1 MAEEN
6 IKNSLKNLNFPTVAV
21 LLVAIGLLSYANAV
35 CHPFVHDD
43 LVLIVANPRLAHW
56 DDIGL
61 IFTRPFSL
69 AGTLPIAGTY
79 YRPILELVYKIQ
91 YSLFSL
97 NPHWYHFCNVI
108 LHLANGFFVYAMI
121 LLVTQKRKMAWITAA
136 VFLVHPVQSEAVAA
150 IAGISN
156 ILFSFFCL
164 TSFLLYLLARA
175 KSETQN
181 INYLTSLFLFILAL
195 LTKEQAVVL
204 PFAVVLYEYCFPTE
218 KGRAAFDVKRLFRL
232 AGFFVVAGLYL
243 SLRNVA
249 LNGSFLAFF
258 AYKNELFLRILSI
271 PSTLLT
277 YGRILL
283 FPTDLHYFR
292 CTDML
297 KPFAVPLMLFVAVV
311 GTVIAAVRFGLKE
324 NRNILIFGAG
334 WFIVWLLPVLNI
346 IPMVEEYSFL
356 WTAEHFL
363 YLPMVGFVL
372 FVLVVVD
379 RCTHRVF
386 EQKNSLIGWLCLL
399 VVGATLVGKTMEQN
413 NFWRGEIPLF
423 ERAVRFEKNIGRLRI
438 SLARA
443 YYNNGQFDKAVD
455 EYRVALRIM
464 EEYSH
469 KAKVKE
475 ARDFYLGFMKGI
487 HFDLAHCYEAKR
499 DLRRAIDEY
508 KKAIAIDPNDSTLYN
523 NLGSDYLYLGESQA
537 AMGYFQEAVRLDAR
551 NVFAMN
557 NLAVCYIEK
566 GDMDKAEFL
575 LRKALNVDRR
585 SSLAGQNLERL
596 LNRRKR

>member
-1 MAEEN
+1 
-6 IKNSLKNLNFPTVAV
+6 
-21 LLVAIGLLSYANAV
+21 
-35 CHPFVHDD
+35 
-43 LVLIVANPRLAHW
+43 
-56 DDIGL
+56 
-61 IFTRPFSL
+61 
-69 AGTLPIAGTY
+69 
-79 YRPILELVYKIQ
+79 
-91 YSLFSL
+91 
-97 NPHWYHFCNVI
+97 
-108 LHLANGFFVYAMI
+108 
-121 LLVTQKRKMAWITAA
+121 
-136 VFLVHPVQSEAVAA
+136 
-150 IAGISN
+150 
-156 ILFSFFCL
+156 
-164 TSFLLYLLARA
+164 
-175 KSETQN
+175 
-181 INYLTSLFLFILAL
+181 
-195 LTKEQAVVL
+195 
-204 PFAVVLYEYCFPTE
+204 
-218 KGRAAFDVKRLFRL
+218 
-232 AGFFVVAGLYL
+232 
-243 SLRNVA
+243 
-249 LNGSFLAFF
+249 
-258 AYKNELFLRILSI
+258 
-271 PSTLLT
+271 
-277 YGRILL
+277 
-283 FPTDLHYFR
+283 
-292 CTDML
+292 
-297 KPFAVPLMLFVAVV
+297 
-311 GTVIAAVRFGLKE
+311 
-324 NRNILIFGAG
+324 
-334 WFIVWLLPVLNI
+334 
-346 IPMVEEYSFL
+346 
-356 WTAEHFL
+356 
-363 YLPMVGFVL
+363 MVGFVL